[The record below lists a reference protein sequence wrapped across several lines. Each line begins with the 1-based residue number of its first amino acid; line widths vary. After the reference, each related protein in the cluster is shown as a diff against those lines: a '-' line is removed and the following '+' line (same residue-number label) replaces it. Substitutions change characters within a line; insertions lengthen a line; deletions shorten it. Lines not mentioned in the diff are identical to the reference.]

1 MLLESHPLNQINRPM
16 IITRPQER
24 VAQRLGM
31 VLLYGRPSF
40 RLKGSGRAGK
50 TTSATKLRQTLTWRP
65 YNIGFLRMIAG
76 DPNQHTESN
85 IMREMALGIG
95 LKGLGSSNSQD
106 LLSRIIRAIEE
117 EAGRAQADLVIFI
130 IDSAQKLTLEDYEHI
145 SKLHDHFDAGLR
157 LFFLFVCQD
166 DYKAGGAD
174 ELASLAPPH
183 IHGRYFVDPYIFT
196 GLLWEVPEEERPEQS
211 ACDVAL
217 ALREYDQGL
226 NWPDQDSP
234 SATATFAP
242 AAFANGWRLEHERDA
257 IFGEIKLLCAKEQL
271 AVPRDWLMAT
281 FEVFV
286 YHVLVHVAGNNRDFA
301 GLSKIDIQQGLQ
313 ACAFAAYERARQRVR
328 Q

>member
-1 MLLESHPLNQINRPM
+1 MTIESHPLNQASRPL
-16 IITRPQER
+16 IITGPQER
-24 VAQRLGM
+24 VAERLGM
-31 VLLYGRPSF
+31 VLVYGRPSF
-40 RLKGSGRAGK
+40 RLKGPGRAGK
-50 TTSATKLRQTLTWRP
+50 TTSVNTLKKMFKWRP
-65 YNIGFLRMIAG
+65 FNIGFLRMIAG
-76 DPNQHTESN
+76 SPNQHTESN

-106 LLSRIIRAIEE
+106 LLTRIIRAIEE

-145 SKLHDHFDAGLR
+145 AKLHDHFDAGLR

-166 DYKAGGAD
+166 DYKPGGAD

-183 IHGRYFVDPYIFT
+183 IYGRYFVDPYIFT
-196 GLLWEVPEEERPEQS
+196 GLLWDVPEDERAEKS

-217 ALREYDQGL
+217 ALREYDEGL
-226 NWPDQDSP
+226 NWPDQNSP

-257 IFGEIKLLCAKEQL
+257 ILGEIKLLCAREQL

-286 YHVLVHVAGNNRDFA
+286 YHVLVHVAGRNHDFT
-301 GLSKIDIQQGLQ
+301 GLSKKDIQEGLQ
-313 ACAFAAYERARQRVR
+313 ACAFTAYERARQRVR